1 MREVTVST
9 TISAPR
15 EDIFDFVC
23 DLAARPAYTDH
34 FMDDYRLARV
44 QPVGVGAAARFRLD
58 APLANE
64 YAELTI
70 TKADRPRQIIEEI
83 RVGRRGR
90 SRSVAVYDFTRES
103 AGVTRVELTTFS
115 EPATMVD
122 RFRQFG
128 AAGWIR
134 RKTNKSLDRLR
145 MIFEEPQ
152 RVPPKR
158 VDHRGLRAGEGR
170 ALRRARRH
178 GPGSPVEALT
188 ARANMPARMPR
199 RLVMLL
205 CLAALAGGRRR
216 AATPTWSR
224 AWRSPRARGSPSS
237 STAWSTTSSSRAS

>member
-9 TISAPR
+9 IISAPR
-15 EDIFDFVC
+15 EDVFDFVC
-23 DLAARPAYTDH
+23 DLASRPAFTDH

-70 TKADRPRQIIEEI
+70 TEADRPRRIIEEI

-90 SRSVAVYDFTRES
+90 NRSVAVYDFTRES
-103 AGVTRVELTTFS
+103 AGVTRVELTTYS

-122 RFRQFG
+122 RVRQIG

-134 RKTNKSLDRLR
+134 RKTRKSLDRLR

-152 RVPPKR
+152 KEPPKR
-158 VDHRGLRAGEGR
+158 ATIAGYESEK
-170 ALRRARRH
+170 AARFGAH
-178 GPGSPVEALT
+178 SG
-188 ARANMPARMPR
+188 MDPARPP
-199 RLVMLL
+199 
-205 CLAALAGGRRR
+205 GR
-216 AATPTWSR
+216 
-224 AWRSPRARGSPSS
+224 
-237 STAWSTTSSSRAS
+237 